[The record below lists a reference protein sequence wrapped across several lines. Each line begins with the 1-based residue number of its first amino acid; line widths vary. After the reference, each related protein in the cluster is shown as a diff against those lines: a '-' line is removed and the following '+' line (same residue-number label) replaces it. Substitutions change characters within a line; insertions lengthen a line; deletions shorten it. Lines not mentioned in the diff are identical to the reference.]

1 MDKERIKKYWNR
13 FSNKVIEIKNKN
25 RYFNKIVISIAVFS
39 IAMPSFA
46 AVNTA
51 TKAYNV
57 YIGEDVVG
65 VVKEIEEAMEVY
77 DSIKEE
83 LENTYEAK
91 VELDGEL
98 SFEKTNVFG
107 GELTDRETLETNI
120 KKGIDFKIDAF
131 AFIIEGETI
140 GYFKNSEEIE
150 NIIEE
155 IKKTYAETTDR
166 ESILKD
172 VEILENIDI
181 QKVKVD
187 ISDISDIQSVTQK
200 IRDGKEAKKTH
211 IVEVGESLWTIAMM
225 YDTDVDKLITANPDL
240 IPEKL
245 KPGDEVNLVVP
256 QPLLTVVT
264 VEEVEYTKD
273 IDYEVIVKEDDS
285 MYNTQK
291 KIITKGTKGQAQVT
305 ANEIRHNGILV
316 DKEIVKEVVISEP
329 RTEVI
334 AKGTKEPPKTMA
346 TGTFMMPT
354 RGRITS
360 PYGNRGS
367 RMHLGIDIAN
377 SVGTNIYAADGGK
390 VIFTGYHRTYGYMIE
405 IDHENGYVTR
415 YAHLSRIL
423 VSTGN
428 RVYKGEIIGKM
439 GSTGS
444 STGSHLHFE
453 ILKNGVNINP
463 SSKLR

>member
-1 MDKERIKKYWNR
+1 
-13 FSNKVIEIKNKN
+13 
-25 RYFNKIVISIAVFS
+25 
-39 IAMPSFA
+39 
-46 AVNTA
+46 
-51 TKAYNV
+51 
-57 YIGEDVVG
+57 
-65 VVKEIEEAMEVY
+65 
-77 DSIKEE
+77 
-83 LENTYEAK
+83 
-91 VELDGEL
+91 
-98 SFEKTNVFG
+98 
-107 GELTDRETLETNI
+107 
-120 KKGIDFKIDAF
+120 
-131 AFIIEGETI
+131 
-140 GYFKNSEEIE
+140 
-150 NIIEE
+150 
-155 IKKTYAETTDR
+155 
-166 ESILKD
+166 
-172 VEILENIDI
+172 
-181 QKVKVD
+181 
-187 ISDISDIQSVTQK
+187 
-200 IRDGKEAKKTH
+200 
-211 IVEVGESLWTIAMM
+211 TIAMM

-390 VIFTGYHRTYGYMIE
+390 VIFT
-405 IDHENGYVTR
+405 
-415 YAHLSRIL
+415 
-423 VSTGN
+423 
-428 RVYKGEIIGKM
+428 
-439 GSTGS
+439 
-444 STGSHLHFE
+444 
-453 ILKNGVNINP
+453 
-463 SSKLR
+463 